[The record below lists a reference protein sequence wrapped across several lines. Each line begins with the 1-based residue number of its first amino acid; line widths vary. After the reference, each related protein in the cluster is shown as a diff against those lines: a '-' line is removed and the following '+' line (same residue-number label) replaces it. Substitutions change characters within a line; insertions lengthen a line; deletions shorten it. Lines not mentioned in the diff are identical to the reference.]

1 MESSAFYTGRA
12 RAMST
17 SCVRKAEAWHHIMA
31 HPFAGLA
38 LHTWTLDTT
47 PLADALAAAKEA
59 GFDAVELRRIDFRRA
74 YEQDRTNEQVLDLVR
89 ASGLKVSA
97 VGVEY
102 GWMFAQSE
110 ESTRL
115 FGVFREQCQ
124 SAVALGCGLMMSAL
138 GPGAGTVSDAV
149 ESVRK
154 AGDLAGEFGLRLTLE
169 FQFQHPI
176 VNTLDLLRNIIA
188 RAGRSNVGLLLDA
201 YHLQRAGRSF
211 DGVPAHEI
219 FYFQYSDVPDAPPN
233 AAPPTDRLPPGKGVI
248 NWIEVLRLLAKKDYR
263 GYLSFEAPNPEAWAR
278 PAVDAAREGVEA
290 TRRVLA
296 AAF

>member
-1 MESSAFYTGRA
+1 
-12 RAMST
+12 
-17 SCVRKAEAWHHIMA
+17 MA

-38 LHTWTLDTT
+38 LHTWTLDTS
-47 PLADALAAAKEA
+47 PLADALAAAKDA
-59 GFDAVELRRIDFRRA
+59 GFDAVELRRVDFRRA
-74 YEQDRTNEQVLDLVR
+74 FEQGQTNQQVLDVVR

-102 GWMFAQSE
+102 GWMFAEGE

-124 SAVALGCGLMMSAL
+124 NAIALGCGLMMSAL

-149 ESVRK
+149 ESVRR

-201 YHLQRAGRSF
+201 YHLQRAGRGF
-211 DGVPAHEI
+211 ADVPEHEI
-219 FYFQYSDVPDAPPN
+219 FYFQYSDVPNAPPN
-233 AAPPTDRLPPGKGVI
+233 GAPPTDRLPPGKGVI
-248 NWIEVLRLLAKKDYR
+248 DWVAVLQLLAEKNYR
-263 GYLSFEAPNPEAWAR
+263 GYLSFEAPNPAQWER
-278 PAVDAAREGVEA
+278 PAFDAAREAAEA

-296 AAF
+296 QAFR